1 MVMPLKRIAN
11 LAGLR
16 AEVAAAKKRGAKVG
30 LVPTMGYL
38 HEGHLS
44 LVKKAREDS
53 GLVVVSV
60 FVNPTQFG
68 AGEDYEAYPRD
79 IERDALLAAKAG
91 ADILFV
97 PQASHVYPSAFAS
110 YVEVTGL
117 TEGLCGAS
125 RPGHFRGVTT
135 VVAKLFNMVQ
145 PDLAYFGQKDAQQA
159 LVIRRMARDLDFP
172 LKVVV
177 LPTVREADGLAMSSR
192 NTYLTPGERKVAP
205 LLYKSLLRAEERIH
219 GGERQRGPVIDA
231 ILNLLESERQIQVDY
246 VDIVATEDLQPLEN
260 LTGEILIALA
270 VKLGRT
276 RLIDNII
283 IKLCVE

>member
-1 MVMPLKRIAN
+1 MKRIDN
-11 LAGLR
+11 LAKLR
-16 AEVAAAKKRGAKVG
+16 AEVASARKKGAKVG

-44 LVKKAREDS
+44 LVRKAREEA
-53 GLVVVSV
+53 GLVVVSL
-60 FVNPTQFG
+60 FVNPMQFG
-68 AGEDYEAYPRD
+68 AGEDFQAYPRD
-79 IERDALLAAKAG
+79 MERDALLAAKEG
-91 ADILFV
+91 ADILFA
-97 PQASHVYPSAFAS
+97 PKASQVYPPAFTTF
-110 YVEVTGL
+110 VEVAGL

-172 LKVVV
+172 VKVVI

-205 LLYKSLLRAEERIH
+205 LLYQSLKRAEERIK
-219 GGERQRGPVIDA
+219 GGERQRRPVIDA
-231 ILNLLESERQIQVDY
+231 MRGLLETESQIKIDY
-246 VDIVATEDLQPLEN
+246 VDIVSTEDLQPLEN
-260 LTGEILIALA
+260 LAGEILIALA

-283 IKLCVE
+283 LKL